1 MYKNTVGGMIFLCVV
16 LFPWNSGGA
25 AEAKNCQLKRYVS
38 LDLFEPQGSH
48 LLVPVTIKG
57 TRAYMVL
64 DLASAYSSVMES
76 TASRFELKTQSI
88 PNRVEVVA
96 GGKQLQRLATVTP
109 FSLGDLQFKSAEFL
123 VVPDKIFSG
132 GVADAP
138 VVGILGMNFLAQ
150 FDIELDVAHR
160 KMNLFSQDHCPGHTV
175 YWTSKYDSAPIRLGA
190 LGEVYFPMEL
200 DGKKLET
207 TLATSSPMTILHTDA
222 SRRLYN
228 FDSHSTDIETETD
241 AAGRTTAHYRA
252 MKLSGE
258 GIEIINARIQLVDP
272 SPNTTC
278 SLSSRSGAA
287 SYDGCFGAHPLRLGQ
302 NVIGKLHI
310 YIATREK
317 MLYFTPASPTEEN
330 VATPAQPAP

>member
-1 MYKNTVGGMIFLCVV
+1 MIFVCVV
-16 LFPWNSGGA
+16 LLPWTSIGA
-25 AEAKNCQLKRYVS
+25 AEAKNCQLKRYAS
-38 LDLFEPQGSH
+38 LDLSEPVGSH

-64 DLASAYSSVMES
+64 DLANPYSSVMES
-76 TASRFELKTQSI
+76 AASRFDLKTQSI
-88 PNRVEVVA
+88 SNRVEVVA
-96 GGKQLQRLATVTP
+96 GGKQLQKLATVSP
-109 FSLGDLQFKSAEFL
+109 FSLGGLQFKSAEFL

-132 GVADAP
+132 GGADAP

-175 YWTSKYDSAPIRLGA
+175 YWSKSYDSAPMRLGT
-190 LGEVYFPMEL
+190 LGEFYFPMEL

-207 TLATSSPMTILHTDA
+207 TLATSNPMTILHTDA

-241 AAGRTTAHYRA
+241 AAGNTTAHYRA

-258 GIEIINARIQLVDP
+258 GIDIINARIQLVDP
-272 SPNTTC
+272 PPNTNCT
-278 SLSSRSGAA
+278 LSSRAGAA
-287 SYDGCFGAHPLRLGQ
+287 TYDGCFGAHPLKLGQ
-302 NVIGKLHI
+302 NVIAKLHI
-310 YIATREK
+310 YLATKEK
-317 MLYFTPASPTEEN
+317 MLYFTPADASEASDVTSS
-330 VATPAQPAP
+330 APVH